1 MLINKV
7 PHVHTF
13 GRPLHKYQ
21 IAIVLLDEVKYFYAA
36 LAFGH
41 AIHQVN
47 FQGQLLV
54 VMVFGVGFLAAL
66 GLSYLIFFL

>member
-21 IAIVLLDEVKYFYAA
+21 IAIVLLDEVKYFDAT
-36 LAFGH
+36 LAFGY

-47 FQGQLLV
+47 FQGQLMM
-54 VMVFGVGFLAAL
+54 MVFIGVLLVAL
-66 GLSYLIFFL
+66 GLS